1 MYRRN
6 ASSGVSQRILQ
17 RICWKSGPGSA
28 IGTER
33 WVLSVC
39 VCAEGGGVRGVC
51 VKQETGLQPRIPWL
65 WHSEAE
71 GESEQCLQ
79 NESRNQ
85 HLWNT

>member
-1 MYRRN
+1 MLEVWARQCNRHRE
-6 ASSGVSQRILQ
+6 V
-17 RICWKSGPGSA
+17 GS
-28 IGTER
+28 EC
-33 WVLSVC
+33 VC
-39 VCAEGGGVRGVC
+39 VCGGGGVRGVC